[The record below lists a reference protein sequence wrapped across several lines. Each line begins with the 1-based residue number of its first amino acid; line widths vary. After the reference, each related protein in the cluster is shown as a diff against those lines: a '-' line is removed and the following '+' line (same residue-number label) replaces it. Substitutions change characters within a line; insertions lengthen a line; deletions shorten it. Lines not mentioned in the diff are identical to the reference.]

1 MSKPAP
7 AATALAQSCPNQ
19 ASCPMFEIFR
29 STTGLAMI
37 KKLYCES
44 AGYARCERY
53 SQMRKGIEIPKNLL
67 PNGDLL
73 GS

>member
-7 AATALAQSCPNQ
+7 AATPLAQHCPNQ
-19 ASCPMFEIFR
+19 SSCPMFEIFR
-29 STTGLAMI
+29 SSTGLNMI

-44 AGYARCERY
+44 PGYARCERY
-53 SQMRKGIEIPKNLL
+53 NQMRKGIEVPHNLL

-73 GS
+73 GD